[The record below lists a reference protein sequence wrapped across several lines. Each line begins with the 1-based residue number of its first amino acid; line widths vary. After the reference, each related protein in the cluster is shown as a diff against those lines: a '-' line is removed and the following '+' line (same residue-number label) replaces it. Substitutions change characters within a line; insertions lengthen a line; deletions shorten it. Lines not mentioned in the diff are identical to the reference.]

1 MSMQLWVHR
10 YIELPQISFS
20 YYCGKEGE
28 KEVKITHELD
38 LMSIAIYLLFLGQG
52 AELLDTSSRTS
63 LKGEA

>member
-10 YIELPQISFS
+10 YVELPQISFF

-38 LMSIAIYLLFLGQG
+38 LMSIAIYLLYFLDKVLNFWTHQVGH
-52 AELLDTSSRTS
+52 L
-63 LKGEA
+63 